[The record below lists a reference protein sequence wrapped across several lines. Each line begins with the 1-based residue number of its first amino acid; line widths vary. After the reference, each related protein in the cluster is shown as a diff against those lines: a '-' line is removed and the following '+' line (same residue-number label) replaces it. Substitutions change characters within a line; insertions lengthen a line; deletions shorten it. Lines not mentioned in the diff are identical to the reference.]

1 MLEGRKA
8 TPHRLKPPNPRA
20 AMKPLLLASALVL
33 LASCQRK
40 PATLTYTVVGTRD
53 HDATAYTQGL
63 EFLGPRLFES
73 SGGYG
78 ISNIR
83 EIDPTN
89 GRPLRKRPMAKNQ
102 FAEGITI
109 LNNELFI
116 LSWKENTATV
126 LEPDTFKFL
135 RTHRY
140 EGEGWGLT
148 NNGSQLILSDG
159 TSTLRFINPRDF
171 SVARTLTVT
180 NSGSEVDQI
189 NELEMVDGQI
199 FANLYQRN
207 EVIRISPDD
216 GRVTGVLDLSALR
229 TRIPRQ
235 GVDVLNGIARDPA
248 TGHLIVT
255 GKLWPKMFEIRLDP

>member
-1 MLEGRKA
+1 
-8 TPHRLKPPNPRA
+8 
-20 AMKPLLLASALVL
+20 MKLLLLATAAVL

-40 PATLTYTVVGTRD
+40 PATLSYTLISTRD

-78 ISNIR
+78 LSNIR
-83 EIDPTN
+83 EIDPSN
-89 GRPLRKRPMAKNQ
+89 GKPLRKRPMAKNQ

-148 NNGSQLILSDG
+148 NNGTLLILSDG
-159 TSTLRFINPRDF
+159 TSTLKFINPKDF
-171 SVARTLTVT
+171 SVLRTITVT
-180 NSGSEVDQI
+180 NGNNEVDQI
-189 NELEMVDGQI
+189 NELEMIDGQI

-207 EVIRISPDD
+207 DIIRISPDD
-216 GRVTGVLDLSALR
+216 GRVTGILDLSALR
-229 TRIPRQ
+229 SKLPRN
-235 GVDVLNGIARDPA
+235 GIDVLNGIARDPA
-248 TGHLIVT
+248 TGNLIVT

>member
-1 MLEGRKA
+1 MLEGRNPP
-8 TPHRLKPPNPRA
+8 PHPANPRA
-20 AMKPLLLASALVL
+20 AMKSLLLLASAILL

-40 PATLTYTVVGTRD
+40 PATLSYTLVSTRD

-83 EIDPTN
+83 EIDPAN
-89 GRPLRKRPMAKNQ
+89 GRPLRKRPMAKTQ

-126 LEPDTFKFL
+126 LEPETFKFL
-135 RTHRY
+135 RSHRY
-140 EGEGWGLT
+140 DGEGWGLT
-148 NNGSQLILSDG
+148 NNGTDLILSDG
-159 TSTLRFINPRDF
+159 TSTLKFINPKDF
-171 SVARTLTVT
+171 SVVRTLTVT

-207 EVIRISPDD
+207 DIIRISPED

-229 TRIPRQ
+229 AKLPRH
-235 GVDVLNGIARDPA
+235 GIDVLNGIARDPA
-248 TGHLIVT
+248 TGNLIVT